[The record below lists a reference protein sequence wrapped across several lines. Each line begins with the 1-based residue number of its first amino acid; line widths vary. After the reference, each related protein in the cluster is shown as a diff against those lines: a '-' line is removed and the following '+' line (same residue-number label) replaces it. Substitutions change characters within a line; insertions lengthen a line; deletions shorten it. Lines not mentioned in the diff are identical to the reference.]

1 MLVGNRVVVLRVV
14 RYRENS
20 LIVNCYGKT
29 NGRLTL
35 LVNNAFSK
43 GKQTGKNVFFQPL
56 SIVDVVY
63 YTRPNSD
70 MHRLKEVSPA
80 LPLSSLHHNPV
91 KLAIS
96 IFISELIYRTIRE
109 EEENAQLF
117 SYLESS
123 IQVLDELHAGVAN
136 FHLIFMVHLSRYLG
150 FYPINNWSE
159 AESVFDYKN
168 GKFVAGEPSH
178 GFALGKQVSKL
189 LGDVLKAS
197 LFKPDELKLDHKQR
211 VKLIEG
217 ITQYYRFHLG
227 AGVNFRTLPILMQL
241 FE

>member
-1 MLVGNRVVVLRVV
+1 MVLRTV

-20 LIVNCYGKT
+20 LIVSCYGKS

-35 LVNNAFSK
+35 LVNNAFPK
-43 GKQTGKNVFFQPL
+43 GRQTGKNVFFQPL
-56 SIVDVVY
+56 SVLDVVY
-63 YTRPNSD
+63 YKRLNSD
-70 MHRLKEVSPA
+70 MHRLKEVSLA
-80 LPLSSLHHNPV
+80 HPLSSLHHNPV

-136 FHLIFMVHLSRYLG
+136 FHLVFMVHLSRYLG
-150 FYPINNWSE
+150 FYPINDWS
-159 AESVFDYKN
+159 ANASVFDYKN
-168 GKFVAGEPSH
+168 GKFVGGEPSH
-178 GFALGKQVSKL
+178 GFALGKEVSKL
-189 LGDVLKAS
+189 LGDVLNAS
-197 LFKPDELKLDHKQR
+197 LFKPEELKLNHRQR
-211 VKLIEG
+211 VELIDG